1 MPTSLATAGRI
12 TSAAVSTA
20 LALPLLT
27 GTAAAVERR
36 PADRDAAALLA
47 SKPEGPIESSLS
59 VGATGVLGAV
69 GARYIIRRHR
79 HRNRRR

>member
-12 TSAAVSTA
+12 ASAAASTA

-36 PADRDAAALLA
+36 PADRGDAAALLA

-79 HRNRRR
+79 NRRR